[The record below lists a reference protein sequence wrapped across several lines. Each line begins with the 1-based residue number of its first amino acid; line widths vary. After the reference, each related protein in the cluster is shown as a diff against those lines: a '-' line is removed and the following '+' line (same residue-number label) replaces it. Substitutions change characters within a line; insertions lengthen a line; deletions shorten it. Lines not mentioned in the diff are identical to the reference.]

1 MSIDVFLKNLT
12 KISSNKLISN
22 KKIRRLESKN
32 SQFDEIDFKEISYN
46 LNKSLDS
53 VLPVE
58 EEEIAFDA
66 VLMDKD
72 NKEYLPHHNI
82 EDVLK
87 GISKTKI

>member
-1 MSIDVFLKNLT
+1 MSIDVFLKNMT

-22 KKIRRLESKN
+22 KKIRRLESKD
-32 SQFDEIDFKEISYN
+32 SRFDEIDFKELSYN

-53 VLPVE
+53 MMPIE
-58 EEEIAFDA
+58 EEEIIFDS
-66 VLMDKD
+66 VMMDKD

-87 GISKTKI
+87 GISKMKI